1 MARCGGDAGSRG
13 PGGTRKGGGRGG
25 DRGALE
31 RRRLKE
37 MVAEQLSQD
46 VSRLLKEE
54 IQTDITF
61 CVGNTLF
68 KAHQALLSVR
78 VPDFFSE
85 VVVGVLNNMDTCE
98 VLNLENVEPSE
109 FKQFLE

>member
-1 MARCGGDAGSRG
+1 MLC
-13 PGGTRKGGGRGG
+13 
-25 DRGALE
+25 LN
-31 RRRLKE
+31 
-37 MVAEQLSQD
+37 LSFPLPD
-46 VSRLLKEE
+46 YFCSVNRLLKEE

-78 VPDFFSE
+78 VPDFFSH
-85 VVVGVLNNMDTCE
+85 VAGGALNNVNTYE
-98 VLNLENVEPSE
+98 VLNLENVESSE